1 MSSSTGVIRCSP
13 VFEFDA
19 CFDPKGDTTATG
31 TVFESVLNVA
41 STSLPRRP
49 DGTVDVQ
56 LVCGTGAH
64 GCGGTIA
71 ASAGSTDPGR
81 FSYDLR
87 EEQAATIRVPC
98 RFLPTLWKSPSHS
111 SRRRASFR
119 PSR

>member
-1 MSSSTGVIRCSP
+1 M
-13 VFEFDA
+13 FEFDA

-41 STSLPRRP
+41 STSLPRRL

-56 LVCGTGAH
+56 SWS
-64 GCGGTIA
+64 A
-71 ASAGSTDPGR
+71 ARAR
-81 FSYDLR
+81 MAV
-87 EEQAATIRVPC
+87 AAPSEFPS

>member
-1 MSSSTGVIRCSP
+1 
-13 VFEFDA
+13 
-19 CFDPKGDTTATG
+19 
-31 TVFESVLNVA
+31 
-41 STSLPRRP
+41 
-49 DGTVDVQ
+49 VQ

-98 RFLPTLWKSPSHS
+98 RFLPTLWQSPSHS
-111 SRRRASFR
+111 SRTRASFR